1 MYNKLES
8 ISVEG
13 VNLPNKALTNF
24 ELLDA
29 VKKLNV
35 SKFRGVYMRND
46 LPRRP
51 FKSESGILNLDG
63 VSGRG
68 THWVC
73 WYKKPE
79 TSRNLSER
87 SSGERLSPGDAFY
100 FDSFGVQPPN
110 ELIEYFSSPIFYNT
124 EKIQPDGEVVCGHL
138 CLYVLNR
145 LSRGDKFQKIIN
157 DLH

>member
-1 MYNKLES
+1 MSNKIES

-29 VKKLNV
+29 VKKL
-35 SKFRGVYMRND
+35 KIKKLRGIFMRNE

-51 FKSESGILNLDG
+51 LDRESGILNLDG

-73 WYKKPE
+73 WYKNKPE
-79 TSRNLSER
+79 
-87 SSGERLSPGDAFY
+87 GENFY

-110 ELIEYFSSPIFYNT
+110 ELIEYFSSPILYNT

-138 CLYVLNR
+138 CLFVLCR
-145 LSRGDKFQKIIN
+145 LSRGERFQKIIN
-157 DLH
+157 ELH

>member
-1 MYNKLES
+1 MSNKIES

-29 VKKLNV
+29 VKKL
-35 SKFRGVYMRND
+35 KIKKLRGIFMRNE

-51 FKSESGILNLDG
+51 LDRESGILNLGDT
-63 VSGRG
+63 STNG

-73 WYKKPE
+73 WYKNKPE
-79 TSRNLSER
+79 
-87 SSGERLSPGDAFY
+87 GDNFY

-110 ELIEYFSSPIFYNT
+110 ELIEYFSSPILYNT

-138 CLYVLNR
+138 CLFVLCR
-145 LSRGDKFQKIIN
+145 LSRGERFQKIIN

>member
-1 MYNKLES
+1 MSNKIES

-29 VKKLNV
+29 VKKL
-35 SKFRGVYMRND
+35 KIKKIRGIFMRNE

-51 FKSESGILNLDG
+51 LDRESGILNLDG

-73 WYKKPE
+73 WYKNKPE
-79 TSRNLSER
+79 
-87 SSGERLSPGDAFY
+87 GENFY

-110 ELIEYFSSPIFYNT
+110 ELIEYFSSPILYNT

-138 CLYVLNR
+138 CLFVLCR
-145 LSRGDKFQKIIN
+145 LSRGERFQKIIN
-157 DLH
+157 ELH

>member
-1 MYNKLES
+1 MSNKIES

-29 VKKLNV
+29 VKKL
-35 SKFRGVYMRND
+35 KIKKLRGIFMRNE

-51 FKSESGILNLDG
+51 LDRESGILNLDG

-73 WYKKPE
+73 WYKNKPE
-79 TSRNLSER
+79 
-87 SSGERLSPGDAFY
+87 GENFY

-110 ELIEYFSSPIFYNT
+110 ELIEYFSSPILYNT

-138 CLYVLNR
+138 CLFVLCR
-145 LSRGDKFQKIIN
+145 LSRGERFQKIIN

>member
-1 MYNKLES
+1 MSNKIES

-29 VKKLNV
+29 VKKLKIKNL
-35 SKFRGVYMRND
+35 RGIFMRNE

-51 FKSESGILNLDG
+51 LNRESGILNLDG

-73 WYKKPE
+73 WYKNK
-79 TSRNLSER
+79 SE
-87 SSGERLSPGDAFY
+87 GENFY

-110 ELIEYFSSPIFYNT
+110 ELIEYFSSPILYNT

-138 CLYVLNR
+138 CLFVLCR
-145 LSRGDKFQKIIN
+145 LSRGERFQKIIN
-157 DLH
+157 ELH